1 MGEAATTG
9 ALTGLPLPAIS
20 ILRAVNQQMKN
31 NKTKARIM
39 QSLNKAETSQ

>member
-1 MGEAATTG
+1 
-9 ALTGLPLPAIS
+9 
-20 ILRAVNQQMKN
+20 LRAVNQQMKN